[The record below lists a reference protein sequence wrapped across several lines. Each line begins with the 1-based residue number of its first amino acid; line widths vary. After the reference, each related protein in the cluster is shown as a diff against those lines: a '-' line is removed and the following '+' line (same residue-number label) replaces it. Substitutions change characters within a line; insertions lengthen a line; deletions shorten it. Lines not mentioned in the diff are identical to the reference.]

1 MYPAESAQLGRTHFR
16 RIPQVC
22 YLAKSMNPSLK
33 MLRYVAAVVLV
44 IAIAVLVA
52 QKLDFA
58 SLVET
63 VRDANYFYL
72 VPSSLM
78 NMIVVGNIILR
89 WQNLLNGRARFMEC
103 FAANQIG
110 AYLNNILPLR
120 MGDFARSYVL
130 RRHVPHLSMVAIL
143 SSIGA
148 ELTMDMIFLMLLM
161 AVVLLTLPLPPL
173 LVSAGGLLAAATVI
187 AAAALFTLSR
197 SDLLIEKV
205 IRPFSVRF
213 LPHPLQDMVL
223 HLVVHVRDGLTSLR
237 SNRQLAY
244 LLLLTING
252 YLLQIL
258 ANWFLL
264 RVFLDEVTLQAAL
277 VALVG
282 TGVGLALPLL
292 PSSAGTYELAIVL
305 ALSALGIDTESATAY
320 ALLMR
325 TQQFTIT
332 AVMGSL
338 FMLKEGLS
346 VTELR
351 QAVHQVSA
359 EV

>member
-1 MYPAESAQLGRTHFR
+1 
-16 RIPQVC
+16 
-22 YLAKSMNPSLK
+22 MNGWLK
-33 MLRYVAAVVLV
+33 RLRYVAAVILV
-44 IAIAVLVA
+44 IVVALGVA
-52 QKLDFA
+52 QKLDVV
-58 SLVET
+58 SLLET
-63 VRDANYFYL
+63 VRDANYLYL
-72 VPSSLM
+72 IPSTLI
-78 NMIVVGNIILR
+78 NIAVAANIVLR
-89 WQNLLNGRARFMEC
+89 WQNLLNGRAAFMEC

-130 RRHVPHLSMVAIL
+130 RRRVPHLSMVAIL

-148 ELTMDMIFLMLLM
+148 ELTMDMLILMLLL
-161 AVVLLTLPLPPL
+161 ALVLLTLPLPPL
-173 LVSAGGLLAAATVI
+173 LVSAGGLLAVATGV
-187 AAAALFTLSR
+187 AAAAVFALSR
-197 SDLLIEKV
+197 SDRLIEVV
-205 IRPFSVRF
+205 IRPLVRRI
-213 LPHPLQDMVL
+213 LPHRLQEKVL
-223 HLVVHVRDGLTSLR
+223 HLVEHMRDGLASLR

-244 LLLLTING
+244 LMLLTVNG

-264 RVFLDEVTLQAAL
+264 RVFLEEVSLQAAL
-277 VALVG
+277 VALIG

-305 ALSALGIDTESATAY
+305 ALSALHIDTESATAY

-332 AVMGSL
+332 AVIGSL

-351 QAVHQVSA
+351 QAASQSVEQQMI
-359 EV
+359 